1 MSLFCFRKHHIT
13 SAIFI
18 LFGFMSVCKVFAQ
31 KTDQTEDITHYFDDN
46 GKSERKFIVK
56 FGALSAFGG
65 DAPLLVEFPI
75 NKHISLEAGAG
86 VLLTSYIP
94 PFPGRAVFDF
104 SKIDRESGGYSLW
117 LHPKHYYK
125 QSYPESFYQ
134 GILIRHR
141 SFEEL
146 ETQIN
151 YTDLLLNSGV
161 QYIIGSRFIID
172 MQYGLGYRL
181 PHNEVAE
188 QHANDFLMTLNLHLG
203 ILL

>member
-1 MSLFCFRKHHIT
+1 MTLSCFRKHHIA

-18 LFGFMSVCKVFAQ
+18 LFGFTSAFKAFAQ
-31 KTDQTEDITHYFDDN
+31 KTDQTEDIAHYFNDN
-46 GKSERKFIVK
+46 GTSERKFIVK

-94 PFPGRAVFDF
+94 PFPGRAMLDF
-104 SKIDRESGGYSLW
+104 SKIDRKNGGYSLW

-134 GILIRHR
+134 GILIRKR
-141 SFEEL
+141 SFEEDN
-146 ETQIN
+146 TQID

-161 QYIIGSRFIID
+161 QYLIRGRFVID
-172 MQYGLGYRL
+172 LQYGLGLRL
-181 PHNEVAE
+181 PQNAAAE
-188 QHANDFLMTLNLHLG
+188 RHSENFLMTLNLHLG
-203 ILL
+203 III